1 MKRKF
6 LAFTV
11 FTLFILIPPVNV
23 SGFEHIDN
31 INDGISVFFL
41 THLNNSQT
49 IEINVTHTGDGNFA
63 LFLFDERPTES
74 FIELDKSLNPRIF
87 DVAINYSLDDN
98 PYIDYTAPESKIY
111 YVQLILIENG
121 PDTFYLHC
129 NLDILTRYYLPNI
142 SGYSVSFLIISL
154 ILVLGIILYRG
165 KLHNKFKYKFSR

>member
-11 FTLFILIPPVNV
+11 FTLFILIPPANV

-41 THLNNSQT
+41 THLNTSQT

-63 LFLFDERPTES
+63 LFLFDKRPTES
-74 FIELDKSLNPRIF
+74 FINPDKSLDPRIF

-98 PYIDYTAPESKIY
+98 PYISYTSLESKIY
-111 YVQLILIENG
+111 YIQLILIENG
-121 PDTFYLHC
+121 SDTFYLQC
-129 NLDILTRYYLPNI
+129 NLDSLTRYYLPNI
-142 SGYSVSFLIISL
+142 SGYNVGFLIISL
-154 ILVLGIILYRG
+154 TLVLGIILYRG
-165 KLHNKFKYKFSR
+165 KLKNKFK

>member
-74 FIELDKSLNPRIF
+74 FI
-87 DVAINYSLDDN
+87 
-98 PYIDYTAPESKIY
+98 
-111 YVQLILIENG
+111 
-121 PDTFYLHC
+121 
-129 NLDILTRYYLPNI
+129 
-142 SGYSVSFLIISL
+142 
-154 ILVLGIILYRG
+154 
-165 KLHNKFKYKFSR
+165 